1 MTTITAQKNH
11 LDLFNE
17 KDKSIPHLFHA
28 LDAARGIAA
37 LIVVLYHLPVS
48 FRGSFFGSGDL
59 AVDFFFALSGFVL
72 AHAYLGRLISGRM
85 SFRNFIIARLI
96 RLYPLYALSLMLTI
110 IILIGMN
117 ILGLSL
123 PWTRVALVAKLPFA
137 ALMLPSPSL
146 DWHAY
151 LFPFTIAAWSIFLEL
166 AINLVFAVIC
176 KWLCNP
182 KTRLPLILISGV
194 MLAVQLM
201 VQNVLGGSSWNTL
214 MAGLPRVCFS
224 FFLGVHIYET
234 LARRSAPKVPNNG
247 YITAAMLSL
256 LLITICAPE
265 NLPLKIA
272 AIFLLFPLIL
282 TVLAQSEIP
291 KGRAGSVILK
301 LGSLSY
307 AIYIM
312 HGPVLFAWL
321 YLYLTPET
329 LAKMPAPIVIPIV
342 ISVILVSWAAE
353 RFIDTPL
360 RQWINLHLKMPKRPA
375 IN

>member
-1 MTTITAQKNH
+1 MATITAQKVH
-11 LDLFNE
+11 LDLFNT

-48 FRGSFFGSGDL
+48 FRGNLFGSGDL

-72 AHAYLGRLISGRM
+72 AHAYLGKLISGKM
-85 SFRNFIIARLI
+85 SFRNFVVARLI

-110 IILIGMN
+110 AILIGMN
-117 ILGLSL
+117 FLGLPL
-123 PWTRVALVAKLPFA
+123 PWTGVALLGKLPFA

-166 AINLVFAVIC
+166 AVNIVFALIC
-176 KWLCNP
+176 KLLCNP
-182 KTRLPLILISGV
+182 KTRLTLILISGV

-201 VQNVLGGSSWNTL
+201 AQNVLGGSSWDTL
-214 MAGLPRVCFS
+214 MAGIPRVCFS

-234 LARRSAPKVPNNG
+234 LALRSAPKGPNNG

-256 LLITICAPE
+256 LLVTICAPE
-265 NLPLKIA
+265 NLLLKIA
-272 AIFLLFPLIL
+272 AIFLLFPWIL
-282 TVLAQSEIP
+282 TVLARSEIP

-301 LGSLSY
+301 MGSLSY

-329 LAKMPAPIVIPIV
+329 LAKMPAFIVIPILT
-342 ISVILVSWAAE
+342 SVILVSWAAD
-353 RFIDTPL
+353 RWIDTPV
-360 RQWINLHLKMPKRPA
+360 RQWISFHLKMLRRPST
-375 IN
+375 N